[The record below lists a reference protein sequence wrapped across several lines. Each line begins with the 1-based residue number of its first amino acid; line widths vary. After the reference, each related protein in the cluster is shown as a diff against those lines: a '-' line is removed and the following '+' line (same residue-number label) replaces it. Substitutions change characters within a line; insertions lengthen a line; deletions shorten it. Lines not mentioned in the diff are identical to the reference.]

1 MPLAIEDVRKTMPKI
16 GDHLEKK
23 LSNGTKEDCVVTY
36 INLENLW
43 YQVTFKNGMKTCFKM
58 PTSKPFRYDDYMTNY
73 GFVPKQGKRR
83 KVRVLETGKEYPTVK
98 ECARALG
105 VSDTHLRRSIYER
118 KKFRDEFTVVYAD

>member
-73 GFVPKQGKRR
+73 GFVPKQGKHR
-83 KVRVLETGKEYPTVK
+83 KVRILENGKEYRTVK
-98 ECARALG
+98 ECALELG
-105 VSDTHLRRSIYER
+105 LSDTSVRRCIYKNE
-118 KKFRDEFTVVYAD
+118 KLLGEYTVVYAD